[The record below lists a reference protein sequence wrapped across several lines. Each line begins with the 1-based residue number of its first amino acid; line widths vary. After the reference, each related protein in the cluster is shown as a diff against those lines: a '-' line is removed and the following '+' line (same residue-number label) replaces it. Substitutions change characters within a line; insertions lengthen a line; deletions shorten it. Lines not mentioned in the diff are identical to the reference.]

1 MCAVIPTAAAAEGTE
16 LPVVTARQNRTNH
29 SSDQGTVACEVRWF
43 LRMEGVTDPSRH
55 AKDKSRNK
63 PIRSRTK
70 ASPQLRVKASRA
82 ADVIPSAG

>member
-1 MCAVIPTAAAAEGTE
+1 
-16 LPVVTARQNRTNH
+16 
-29 SSDQGTVACEVRWF
+29 
-43 LRMEGVTDPSRH
+43 MEGVTDPSRH